1 MSQLPAV
8 FATASREWE
17 ILAGFALAMLLGGL
31 IGFEREAANKPA
43 GFRTHMLVAGAGSLF
58 AGLAFALVER
68 SVEFAW
74 ADVVAADPVRILQ
87 AVVIGVSFLGT
98 GTIVRGRRPADV
110 QGLTTAASLLV
121 SSGIGVA
128 AALRQFVLAIGVTR
142 LVAIVL
148 RLLGRLEAHVHRRA
162 A

>member
-1 MSQLPAV
+1 
-8 FATASREWE
+8 
-17 ILAGFALAMLLGGL
+17 
-31 IGFEREAANKPA
+31 
-43 GFRTHMLVAGAGSLF
+43 MLVGGAGALF

-68 SVEFAW
+68 SVRFAW
-74 ADVVAADPVRILQ
+74 DDAIAADPVRILQ

-98 GTIVRGRRPADV
+98 GTIVRGQAPGEV

-128 AALRQFVLAIGVTR
+128 TALRQFVLAIGVTL

-148 RLLGRLEAHVHRRA
+148 RVVGRIEQHLHRST
-162 A
+162 